1 MARQLMLQPGFSW
14 DNSEQ
19 EHGNFSDSNCP
30 FYIECK
36 ATSQED
42 NMGNLMRVLYF
53 GIIALL
59 LVVGGYVFWWF
70 HVADKMVEL
79 AENWKQQRLAEGYE
93 VSHKPFVASG
103 FPYRVRVT
111 ADAVTLSNPTH
122 FQKPYIN
129 IESLWAV
136 AQPWMINH
144 IIFGVDGAM
153 TGKWLEEKELRDLH
167 LTTGSTLGSA
177 TFNLQG
183 RMQTL
188 ALDLT
193 DIVATPSWRPPL
205 TANRL
210 QVHGR
215 PASGKAEDR
224 GETGQQIAVRVDGM
238 TVEGMDDFPLG
249 KSIQQIAVSS
259 VLQGT
264 IEKLPSESSLSKW
277 RDEGGFLDIQA
288 LDIQWGEGAIEGQG
302 RLALDTEDRP
312 IGTLKTQILGY
323 EEILAALTTTG
334 KIDPNAARMIGFA
347 LSQLSTKDAEGRS
360 FIKMPLSAQ
369 DGGVYLGP
377 IYLAPVTPL
386 F

>member
-1 MARQLMLQPGFSW
+1 
-14 DNSEQ
+14 
-19 EHGNFSDSNCP
+19 
-30 FYIECK
+30 
-36 ATSQED
+36 
-42 NMGNLMRVLYF
+42 MRVLYF
-53 GIIALL
+53 GIIALV
-59 LVVGGYVFWWF
+59 LVIGGYVFWWF

-93 VSHKPFVASG
+93 VSHKPFVTSG
-103 FPYRVRVT
+103 FPYRVRIT
-111 ADAVTLSNPTH
+111 ADDVNLSNPTH
-122 FQKPYIN
+122 YQKPDID
-129 IESLWAV
+129 IDSLWAV

-144 IIFGVDGAM
+144 IIFGVDGTM
-153 TGKWLEEKELRDLH
+153 TGKWLEEKEPRNLH

-193 DIVATPSWRPPL
+193 EIVATPSWRPPL
-205 TANRL
+205 TATRA

-215 PASGKAEDR
+215 PSPVKPENSG
-224 GETGQQIAVRVDGM
+224 TNGQQIAIRIDGM
-238 TVEGMDDFPLG
+238 TVEGMDEFPLG
-249 KSIQQIAVSS
+249 KFIQQIAVSS

-264 IEKLPSESSLSKW
+264 IEKLPSEASLTKW
-277 RDEGGFLDIQA
+277 RDEGGFLHIQA
-288 LDIQWGEGAIEGQG
+288 LDIQWGEGAIEGEG

-312 IGTLKTQILGY
+312 TGSLKTHILGY
-323 EEILAALTTTG
+323 EEILEALTTTG

-347 LSQLSTKDAEGRS
+347 LSQLSTKDANGRS
-360 FIKMPLSAQ
+360 VIKMPLSAQ

-377 IYLAPVTPL
+377 IFLVPVSPL